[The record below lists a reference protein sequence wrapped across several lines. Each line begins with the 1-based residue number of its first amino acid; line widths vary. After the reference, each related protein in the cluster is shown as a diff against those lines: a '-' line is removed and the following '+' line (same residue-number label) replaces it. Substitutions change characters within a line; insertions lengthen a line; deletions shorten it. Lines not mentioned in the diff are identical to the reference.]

1 MGTSRIM
8 RGVTWLVVAAIALS
22 IASPVLAANSYEKQ
36 SGGSALSAVAV
47 QAALLTLPVQLFPQ
61 SVTGNETIQ
70 SSVMASQ
77 TVVSSQETT
86 TTAKPTTSPPLAA
99 NLPFTPSV
107 PVTDGAPIQPLPVFG
122 MLKETFL
129 ANGVAFLGPIVSS
142 FGTSDPTVTPEIPR
156 NEADDQANWSRLAF
170 QSYRDGNWEVYLLK
184 GDGSGATRLTN
195 SNAFDGSPQLNR
207 GADHI
212 VFVSDRAG
220 NTELYSILSDGSGL
234 RRLTNQTG
242 VDAYASWSPDGT
254 RIVFASNRTGGWEI
268 YTMNADGSGQSRLT
282 NDAMDDLMPAWSPDG
297 SKLVWVRISGVD
309 DYLWVMN
316 ADGSD
321 PRRLAGPFRFLQHP
335 VWSPNGQYIA
345 FDCDIDG
352 DYWNEIA
359 VVAADG
365 TSFHEVYE
373 AIEDLVDQWMGD
385 WSPDGRYLVT
395 TRVEYVIQGNQ
406 LFINRSY
413 IERMMSDGSTVSR
426 LTTSGYDQAPSW
438 RATDTLPPYAMLNPM
453 PRYVRGTLY
462 PEIPVSWSGADV
474 GPAGL
479 DSYELQSID
488 LSTGHW
494 TTLLETTDTS
504 ATIFMPFWRTYAFRV
519 RARDRAS
526 NISAWDGDASQL
538 VTPYVWSSPG
548 QVTDVRDVPIVQTTI
563 VATPAPVDSPT
574 SGWDG
579 QIEPH
584 FSSRTTTTVSA
595 HRSGYGSWP
604 ATVFNTTEDQTHR
617 WILRPMDDRIAN
629 GDFEQVSL
637 SPWSVG
643 GSALLTRVEGNAQ
656 SGNAAVEMGRF
667 PLPPTTNI
675 SPNTPGFS
683 GLWGSPRIG
692 GDASGNLYAIWNDES
707 FGGTQSVVF
716 STKAANGDW
725 TTPQGVPIAALNPDM
740 VVSPDGTVHVVAAV
754 ATGNTTTM
762 KYLFKRPNQPW
773 SSLQNLSG
781 QLAAPPSPDYI
792 SAPCIALDAQGGLH
806 VAWSTAW
813 NISLTEKPLGTAWTP
828 TTLVSSQGRSPA
840 LVTSSDGTLHMTWQA
855 RGDPYTTAVYS
866 ARRPG
871 TGWIAPETIPIDT
884 NQPASSIPAVAVDS
898 QSIIHFLWFSDS
910 EEVLYDTQRT
920 PEGQWLPKEWLT
932 TSPGR
937 WLATV
942 EARIGP
948 DDRLHVAWAAADRSN
963 IERWVYYMVRS
974 PDGSWSRPVTLSGVS
989 NEPVRANAATTH
1001 PNSDGS
1007 ADVMWYEGPRSS
1019 YQTDIMTRRVNL
1031 SIPHDSILSQPLT
1044 IPVDAHNPTLSFAYM
1059 LDLAPMSGANFEA
1072 LVNSTTV
1079 FSTTTPVASWT
1090 HGWANLEPWVGQSV
1104 AISFRT
1110 HSTATSGPSVVHL
1123 DEVAMGSWRTPVIDA
1138 IAPWPVTP
1146 GVATRVTIIGDNFVP
1161 GATLLLGDLQLEQID
1176 VLNEQTLQ
1184 ATIPTAVYPNLYR
1197 LRIRNPDGLKS
1208 AYPDILRLGR
1218 STYLPVVSID
1228 P

>member
-1 MGTSRIM
+1 MGTSRIL
-8 RGVTWLVVAAIALS
+8 RGVAWLVVVGIALS
-22 IASPVLAANSYEKQ
+22 AASPVLASYSYEKQ
-36 SGGSALSAVAV
+36 SGGSALSVVEA
-47 QAALLTLPVQLFPQ
+47 QAAPLALPVQLLSHP
-61 SVTGNETIQ
+61 VTGNEAVQ
-70 SSVMASQ
+70 ASAMASQ
-77 TVVSSQETT
+77 TLSSSQEITT
-86 TTAKPTTSPPLAA
+86 TETLTMSLPLTA
-99 NLPFTPSV
+99 NLPFTPTV
-107 PVTDGAPIQPLPVFG
+107 PVTDGAPAQLLPNLG
-122 MLKETFL
+122 ALKETFL
-129 ANGVAFLGPIVSS
+129 AKDVTMLRPIVSS
-142 FGTSDPTVTPEIPR
+142 FGASAPTVMPEEPT
-156 NEADDQANWSRLAF
+156 EGADDQANWSRLAF
-170 QSYRDGNWEVYLLK
+170 QSSRDGNWEIYLSK
-184 GDGSGATRLTN
+184 GDGTGAIRLTN
-195 SNAFDGSPQLNR
+195 SNAFDGRPQLNR
-207 GADHI
+207 GADRI

-220 NTELYSILSDGSGL
+220 NTELYSIQSDGSNL
-234 RRLTNQTG
+234 RRLTNQAG

-268 YTMNADGSGQSRLT
+268 YVMNADGSGQSRLT

-297 SKLVWVRISGVD
+297 SKLAWVRISGVD

-321 PRRLAGPFRFLQHP
+321 PRWLAGPFRFLQHP
-335 VWSPNGQYIA
+335 VWSPNSQTIA
-345 FDCDIDG
+345 FDCDVDG

-359 VVAADG
+359 EVSADG
-365 TSFHEVYE
+365 TSFHVVYD

-385 WSPDGRYLVT
+385 WSPDGSYLVT
-395 TRVEYVIQGNQ
+395 SRVEYVIQGNQ
-406 LFINRSY
+406 LVIDRSY
-413 IERMMSDGSTVSR
+413 IERMTSHGSALSR
-426 LTTSGYDQAPSW
+426 LTTSGYDLAPSW
-438 RATDTLPPYAMLNPM
+438 RATDTLPPYAMLNPV

-462 PEIPVSWSGADV
+462 PQIPITWFGADF

-488 LSTGHW
+488 LSSGHW

-504 ATIFMPFWRTYAFRV
+504 ATIIMPFWRTYAFRV

-526 NISAWDGDASQL
+526 NISAWDGDASQP

-548 QVTDVRDVPIVQTTI
+548 QVTDVRDVPTVQTTI

-595 HRSGYGSWP
+595 NRSGYGSWP

-629 GDFEQVSL
+629 GGFEQVSL

-643 GSALLTRVEGNAQ
+643 GSALLTRIEGNAQ

-667 PLPPTTNI
+667 PLPPTTNV

-683 GLWGSPRIG
+683 GLWGPPRIG

-716 STKAANGDW
+716 STTSANGDW

-792 SAPCIALDAQGGLH
+792 SAPRIALDSQGGLH
-806 VAWSTAW
+806 VVWSTAW
-813 NISLTEKPLGTAWTP
+813 NISLTEKPLGTSWTP

-840 LVTSSDGTLHMTWQA
+840 LVTSPDGTLHMTWQA
-855 RGDPYTTAVYS
+855 RGDPYATVVYS

-884 NQPASSIPAVAVDS
+884 NQPASFIPAVAIDS
-898 QSIIHFLWFSDS
+898 QSIIHFLWFSDN

-942 EARIGP
+942 EACIGP
-948 DDRLHVAWAAADRSN
+948 DDRLHVAWSAADRNN

-974 PDGSWSRPVTLSGVS
+974 PEGSWSRPVTLSGVS
-989 NEPVRANAATTH
+989 NEPARANGVTTH
-1001 PNSDGS
+1001 ANSDGS
-1007 ADVMWYEGPRSS
+1007 ADVIWYEGPWSS

-1031 SIPHDSILSQPLT
+1031 SIPHDSTLSQALT
-1044 IPVDAHNPTLSFAYM
+1044 VPVDTHNPTLSFAYT
-1059 LDLAPMSGANFEA
+1059 LDLAPTSGATFEA
-1072 LVNSTTV
+1072 VVNDIVV
-1079 FSTTTPVASWT
+1079 FSTTAAVANWT
-1090 HGWANLEPWVGQSV
+1090 HGWADLEPWVGQSV
-1104 AISFRT
+1104 TISFRT
-1110 HSTATSGPSVVHL
+1110 HSTATSGPSIVHL

-1138 IAPWPVTP
+1138 IAPWPVTV
-1146 GVATRVTIIGDNFVP
+1146 GAATRVTITGDNFVP
-1161 GATLLLGDLQLEQID
+1161 GATLLLGDLRLEQVA

-1184 ATIPTAVYPNLYR
+1184 ATIPAGVRPNLY
-1197 LRIRNPDGLKS
+1197 LLQLRNPDGLQS
-1208 AYPDILRLGR
+1208 AYPDMLRLGR
-1218 STYLPVVSID
+1218 STYLPLVSVD